1 MERNSSAKPSKGEQC
16 DRQTLKETMTPTHS
30 SLEAARRFIA
40 SVEWRFAKTMAH
52 YNPHWYVVDR
62 DASGPEFTDFVAI
75 VRSGP
80 IRRYRG
86 GRYHCVT
93 VDGWDY
99 WLTHAG
105 ADGWIINRKR
115 SAEAGWDDVPPTRD
129 KRELIWHAVERE
141 LISKEQAEELLR
153 ALED

>member
-1 MERNSSAKPSKGEQC
+1 VVKVTAEHFDP
-16 DRQTLKETMTPTHS
+16 
-30 SLEAARRFIA
+30 RRFIV

-52 YNPHWYVVDR
+52 YNPHWYVVEHS
-62 DASGPEFTDFVAI
+62 AGGPEFTDFVAF

-93 VDGWDY
+93 VDDWDY

-105 ADGWIINRKR
+105 ADGWIVNR
-115 SAEAGWDDVPPTRD
+115 SAARRRAGTTSRPSATSGR
-129 KRELIWHAVERE
+129 
-141 LISKEQAEELLR
+141 
-153 ALED
+153 

>member
-1 MERNSSAKPSKGEQC
+1 
-16 DRQTLKETMTPTHS
+16 MTAGRSDP
-30 SLEAARRFIA
+30 RGFIA

-52 YNPHWYVVDR
+52 YNPHWYVVER
-62 DASGPEFTDFVAI
+62 DARGPEFTDFVAF

-80 IRRYRG
+80 IRRYGG

-93 VDGWDY
+93 VGGWDY

-115 SAEAGWDDVPPTRD
+115 STEAGWDDVPPTRD
-129 KRELIWHAVERE
+129 KRELIVHDLERE
-141 LISKEQAEELLR
+141 LISKERADELLR
-153 ALED
+153 ELES

>member
-1 MERNSSAKPSKGEQC
+1 
-16 DRQTLKETMTPTHS
+16 
-30 SLEAARRFIA
+30 
-40 SVEWRFAKTMAH
+40 MAH
-52 YNPHWYVVDR
+52 YNPLWYVVER
-62 DASGPEFTDFVAI
+62 EAGGPEFTDFVSF

-105 ADGWIINRKR
+105 AGGWIVNRKR
-115 SAEAGWDDVPPTRD
+115 NDEAGWDDVPPTRD
-129 KRELIWHAVERE
+129 PRELI
-141 LISKEQAEELLR
+141 
-153 ALED
+153 

>member
-1 MERNSSAKPSKGEQC
+1 VTAGRFDP
-16 DRQTLKETMTPTHS
+16 
-30 SLEAARRFIA
+30 RRFIA
-40 SVEWRFAKTMAH
+40 SVDWRFAKTMAH
-52 YNPHWYVVDR
+52 YNPHWYVVER
-62 DASGPEFTDFVAI
+62 DNAGPEFTDFVAF

-105 ADGWIINRKR
+105 ADGWIVNRKR
-115 SAEAGWDDVPPTRD
+115 SAEAGWDDIPPTRD
-129 KRELIWHAVERE
+129 PRELIWHDVERE
-141 LISKEQAEELLR
+141 LISREQAEELLR
-153 ALED
+153 QLEARSR